1 MQILKH
7 LMATVAL
14 ASLMGTTALADKA
27 LLLGVPEDRTR
38 VLGTRIGDIS
48 GTLRD
53 GGYTVIEADARSI
66 NVMHETL
73 SRMLNRI
80 DDEQRVL
87 FYLNG
92 SFVRSGNQTWLIA
105 GNTNDRPDLA
115 TIGRYGLSVDTV
127 LEIAARIPGGAIVL
141 LGDTED
147 APDLGDALVEGFARF
162 DIPQGVSVIQGRADD
177 IARFASN
184 GLLDAEVGLKTA
196 IDGADGLTVRGF
208 VSDRVVAITETGISG
223 GEIPP
228 VAPQAAEVERAIWE
242 ATQAQDT
249 VEAYEGYVRR
259 YPNGQFAD
267 EARKLI
273 AAIEAE
279 PFRVE
284 RLAEEGLNLNRDA
297 RREIQR
303 DLTILNYKPRGI
315 DGIFGNGTRAAVERF
330 QTKNGFP
337 KTGFL
342 NDLQIRRL
350 SLQAEQ
356 RTAELEAEA
365 ERRRL
370 DAERQDTAYWNASG
384 RAGDEAGLR
393 TYLKRYPD
401 GLFSDVA
408 QQGLD
413 KFEAEKRAAAEAE
426 ERAAWEAAREAG
438 TEDAYQRYLNSFPRG
453 AFVADAQA
461 SLAALRQDDS
471 SERQAAEKGESAL
484 HLPGISRVLIEK
496 RLDQLGLEPGP
507 ADGTFDDNTRKAI
520 RRFQRDR
527 SLDITGYLNEQTLV
541 RILADVGI
549 TIQRN

>member
-1 MQILKH
+1 MQILKT
-7 LMATVAL
+7 LATTAVL
-14 ASLMGTTALADKA
+14 AGLMGTTALADKA

-38 VLGTRIGDIS
+38 VLGTRIGDIA

-53 GGYTVIEADARSI
+53 GGYTVIEAEARSI
-66 NVMHETL
+66 NVMRETL

-80 DDEQRVL
+80 DDEDRVL

-92 SFVRSGNQTWLIA
+92 NFVRSGNQTWLIA
-105 GNTNDRPDLA
+105 GNTTETPDLA

-127 LEIAARIPGGAIVL
+127 LEIAARIPGGAVVL

-147 APDLGDALVEGFARF
+147 APALGDALGEGFARF
-162 DIPQGVSVIQGRADD
+162 DIPQGVSVIHGRADD
-177 IARFASN
+177 MARFASD
-184 GLLDAEVGLKTA
+184 GLLEPQVGLKTA
-196 IDGADGLTVRGF
+196 TDGADGLTVRGF
-208 VSDRVVAITETGISG
+208 VSDRVVAISETGAVT
-223 GEIPP
+223 EDT
-228 VAPQAAEVERAIWE
+228 AQAEPQAAEVEQAIWE
-242 ATQAQDT
+242 ATQAQDSAG
-249 VEAYEGYVRR
+249 AYESYVRR

-267 EARKLI
+267 EARRLI
-273 AAIEAE
+273 AEIEAE

-284 RLAEEGLNLNRDA
+284 RKAEEALGLNRDA

-303 DLTILNYKPRGI
+303 DLTILDYNPRGI

-330 QTKNGFP
+330 QTQNGFP
-337 KTGFL
+337 KTGYL
-342 NDLQIRRL
+342 NELQIRRL

-370 DAERQDTAYWNASG
+370 EAERQDTAYWNASG

-401 GLFSDVA
+401 GLFSEVA

-413 KFEAEKRAAAEAE
+413 KIEAEKRAAALAE

-438 TEDAYQRYLNSFPRG
+438 TADAYQRYLNSFPNG
-453 AFVADAQA
+453 AFVEDAQA
-461 SLAALRQDDS
+461 SLAALQQDAS
-471 SERQAAEKGESAL
+471 AERQAAAQAEQAL
-484 HLPGISRVLIEK
+484 GLPGISRVLLER
-496 RLDQLGLEPGP
+496 RLAQLGLEPGA
-507 ADGTFDDNTRKAI
+507 ADGTFDENTRKAI
-520 RRFQRDR
+520 RRFQRNR
-527 SLDITGYLNEQTLV
+527 SLDVSGFLNEQTLV

-549 TIQRN
+549 ELRRD